1 LNKQQV
7 YWLCQLGGWTA
18 FVLFQIYFW
27 SFNVGINAS
36 ILINA
41 GVNVVM
47 GIGVTHAYRLV
58 ILRYR
63 VLELPYRRMW
73 PRVLLG
79 AALMVTAMVAVNL
92 PMDMA
97 MFPEVFSKGITLR
110 WFVQYVFN
118 WSIWILFWTLL
129 YHAFQFW
136 DRSLRAE
143 TQRVSLEKQLKEVEL
158 NRLMNQLNPHFLFN
172 TLNTI
177 RVLVDVDPPAARD
190 AVSRLSSLLRATL
203 QLSGSRTVPLR
214 QEVATLQD
222 YLTLEKLRFED
233 RLNIAYDIAPD
244 TLTCPVPPMMLQ
256 TLAENGLKHG
266 IANLKQGGLL
276 SIRSY
281 LAGGQLHIEIRNT
294 GQLTHQPD
302 LFDAAAGSPATVPG
316 NNQTQPAPE
325 RGIGVANTRQRLR
338 LLYQNNAVFR
348 LRNEDAHTVLTELIL
363 PPTDNPE
370 AQPPAQPA
378 TSPNPADKPDA
389 QQPLAA

>member
-1 LNKQQV
+1 MNKQQV

-27 SFNVGINAS
+27 SFNVGINAP

-97 MFPEVFSKGITLR
+97 MFPEVFSQGITLR

-266 IANLKQGGLL
+266 IANLKQGGTL

-294 GQLTHQPD
+294 GQLTQQPD
-302 LFDAAAGSPATVPG
+302 LFDAAAAIGAQGHAAPA
-316 NNQTQPAPE
+316 E

-363 PPTDNPE
+363 PPTDNPD
-370 AQPPAQPA
+370 PAADLTPA
-378 TSPNPADKPDA
+378 HHPTDAKPDA